1 MFDYNWEG
9 SVIMD
14 QLKELFAV
22 ENLDQLFKIIINEI
36 KDVAVKQLLNEE
48 KKKLVDQ
55 KALDFAKSQLDNVN
69 FVIPGLDW
77 KDLVMDILD
86 HIIPFLVQK
95 IYELLKQEA
104 LKELK

>member
-1 MFDYNWEG
+1 
-9 SVIMD
+9 MD
-14 QLKELFAV
+14 PLKKLFAV

-69 FVIPGLDW
+69 FVVPGLDW